1 MSAFIIMA
9 LVVGLLVG
17 GIMTLR
23 SSAKTG
29 MPSKEVLD
37 RATER
42 ARELEARDKAA
53 GAADEEGNGRR
64 G

>member
-1 MSAFIIMA
+1 MSAFIIIV
-9 LVVGLLVG
+9 LVVGLLIG

-37 RATER
+37 RATQH
-42 ARELEARDKAA
+42 ARDLAAKDKAP
-53 GAADEEGNGRR
+53 GEDEQGR